1 MDVELEYEDECSA
14 SRIHANRSEEPSLQV
29 GYMQS
34 VTPNIMLGGSGSYSF
49 RQGSLERALGGMYT
63 LGEHVVAAQWD
74 QQVRPMD

>member
-14 SRIHANRSEEPSLQV
+14 SRIHAARSEEPSLQV

-49 RQGSLERALGGMYT
+49 RQGSLERALGGMCT

-74 QQVRPMD
+74 QQVRPID